1 MCVNRDGEMGGI
13 CPLFFDGAV
22 CHFHELGL
30 PTDKDSLSKEYEY
43 LKKIRNT
50 KIVSNTMSFLSYSL
64 NKKEKKLHNKSILS
78 KFAALFNKIIK
89 KN

>member
-1 MCVNRDGEMGGI
+1 MLSREVYLLAPKPATE
-13 CPLFFDGAV
+13 
-22 CHFHELGL
+22 GL
-30 PTDKDSLSKEYEY
+30 TLPNDKANLEKVYKRLE
-43 LKKIRNT
+43 KIRNT

-89 KN
+89 K